1 MSDDNVRR
9 LSRTVNSN
17 LDEMERDSKAP
28 FVGVVNGHE
37 FTMKDPAEIDF
48 KDLMQIQHPAN
59 FLKYALDDESKKVLS
74 EEYVPG
80 WKFNNLIKD
89 YMEYYD
95 LDPGAMGK
103 DWLS

>member
-1 MSDDNVRR
+1 MSDDNVTR
-9 LSRTVNSN
+9 LNQKVNSN
-17 LDEMERDSKAP
+17 LDEMERDRKVP
-28 FVGVVNGHE
+28 FSAVVNGE
-37 FTMKDPAEIDF
+37 RFEMVDPAEIDF

-59 FLKYALDDESKKVLS
+59 FLKYALDDEGKRILAENK
-74 EEYVPG
+74 VPG

-95 LDPGAMGK
+95 LDPNAMGK